1 MRVKTDTKERFTVIT
16 PEESVLTANMAAN
29 WIESLREFLSK
40 PVPHL
45 IINMSDVQ
53 QMDLETAGKLA
64 DVQQEFYEKDCS
76 LVLCCLQAQVEQVL
90 DEEGLLEIMNVT
102 PTESEAWD
110 IVQMEEIERELM
122 NEFGEDD
129 QATSSPDATE

>member
-16 PEESVLTANMAAN
+16 PEESALTANMAAF
-29 WIESLREFLSK
+29 WLDSLREYLSK

-45 IINMSDVQ
+45 IINMSDVRK
-53 QMDLETAGKLA
+53 MDLETGGKLA
-64 DVQQEFYEKDCS
+64 ELQQEFYERNCS
-76 LVLCCLQAQVEQVL
+76 LVVCCLQEQVEKTL

-122 NEFGEDD
+122 GEFDD
-129 QATSSPDATE
+129 DDSSTKSSESTD

>member
-1 MRVKTDTKERFTVIT
+1 L
-16 PEESVLTANMAAN
+16 ES
-29 WIESLREFLSK
+29 IREYLSK

-45 IINMSDVQ
+45 IINMSDVRE
-53 QMDLETAGKLA
+53 MDLETGGKLA
-64 DVQQEFYEKDCS
+64 ELQQEFYERNCS
-76 LVLCCLQAQVEQVL
+76 LVVCCLQEQVEKTL

-122 NEFGEDD
+122 GEFDD
-129 QATSSPDATE
+129 DDSSTKSSESTD